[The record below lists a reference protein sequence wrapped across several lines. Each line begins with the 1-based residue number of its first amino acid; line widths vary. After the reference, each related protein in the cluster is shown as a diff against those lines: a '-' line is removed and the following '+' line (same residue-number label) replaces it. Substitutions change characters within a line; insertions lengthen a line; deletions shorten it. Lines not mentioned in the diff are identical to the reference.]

1 MRNALLALSCC
12 IKAAAAMSPREALAK
27 RVVASPAPVLAPLT
41 RAGTAPFRALC
52 RRHGADATMGEM
64 IFARQLCK
72 GDRREQARLR
82 RPEAETLFGAQI
94 ATNQISEG
102 VAACV
107 LAEEAGAAWVDLNCG
122 CPIYEATRR
131 GLGSALLRKP
141 AKLARLVGGL
151 VEGSPL
157 PVSVKIRLSPAG
169 NKDVNALEHIEAL
182 AALDHKPAFV
192 TLHARTA
199 TQRYGRAATWEDVE
213 ACARKAG
220 DAFPV
225 LGNGDVLT
233 HFEARRKRAVAP
245 TAAGLMVGRGAL
257 INPWLFDDIR
267 NEKSWLPT
275 AEERLEVYYSLVA
288 GYRDTFGAVCINKI
302 VAFDSLVD
310 FRTGSATTSEEKRRR
325 GTLCPSTS
333 TSSTGGGR

>member
-1 MRNALLALSCC
+1 
-12 IKAAAAMSPREALAK
+12 MSPREALAK

-182 AALDHKPAFV
+182 AALDPVWKSTCVSGAASLERNRHR
-192 TLHARTA
+192 HAIEQASRRWREA
-199 TQRYGRAATWEDVE
+199 PRNLISTQARPQAGLRDAARAHRDAALRPRGDVGGRGSRRAASRRRVSGAREWGRA
-213 ACARKAG
+213 
-220 DAFPV
+220 DALRGPE
-225 LGNGDVLT
+225 
-233 HFEARRKRAVAP
+233 EARSRA
-245 TAAGLMVGRGAL
+245 
-257 INPWLFDDIR
+257 D
-267 NEKSWLPT
+267 
-275 AEERLEVYYSLVA
+275 
-288 GYRDTFGAVCINKI
+288 
-302 VAFDSLVD
+302 
-310 FRTGSATTSEEKRRR
+310 
-325 GTLCPSTS
+325 
-333 TSSTGGGR
+333 GGGAHGRPGRAY

>member
-1 MRNALLALSCC
+1 
-12 IKAAAAMSPREALAK
+12 MSPREALAK

-52 RRHGADATMGEM
+52 RRHGAEATMGEM

-182 AALDHKPAFV
+182 AALDPVWKS
-192 TLHARTA
+192 TC
-199 TQRYGRAATWEDVE
+199 AAS
-213 ACARKAG
+213 
-220 DAFPV
+220 
-225 LGNGDVLT
+225 L
-233 HFEARRKRAVAP
+233 
-245 TAAGLMVGRGAL
+245 
-257 INPWLFDDIR
+257 
-267 NEKSWLPT
+267 
-275 AEERLEVYYSLVA
+275 ER
-288 GYRDTFGAVCINKI
+288 
-302 VAFDSLVD
+302 
-310 FRTGSATTSEEKRRR
+310 
-325 GTLCPSTS
+325 
-333 TSSTGGGR
+333 